1 MDTPATDGP
10 ASHRRRSVLTG
21 AGLLAL
27 GLVAGVALSTAGLVP
42 AALRP
47 EPVAPTS
54 SPSGSPQPTTSDAR
68 LRLPAVRGATAITL
82 PDQVEGMT
90 LRHMLDDTVEDN
102 YAVFLQ
108 GLRNRG
114 FAVSKSVSGLYV
126 LPHPSSGRPPLTS
139 PVSLLAAESKGL
151 NPDAIFKEWLMPS
164 FGRTARKS
172 ETLNPWPYEG
182 RTMCWLTTTYFCAWA
197 DRTSFG
203 VVSFNATA
211 EMTTRAHEHFAA
223 IRAAIERPVHPQ

>member
-1 MDTPATDGP
+1 METPAAGGKD
-10 ASHRRRSVLTG
+10 AQRRRSVLTG
-21 AGLLAL
+21 AALVAL
-27 GLVAGVALSTAGLVP
+27 GIAAGVALSTAGLVP

-47 EPVAPTS
+47 KPAAPTS
-54 SPSGSPQPTTSDAR
+54 SSSGSPRPATSEAR
-68 LRLPAVRGATAITL
+68 LSLPAVRGATAITL

-90 LRHMLDDTVEDN
+90 LRHMFDDTVEDGF
-102 YAVFLQ
+102 AVFLQ

-114 FAVSKSVSGLYV
+114 YAVSKSVSGLYV
-126 LPHPSSGRPPLTS
+126 LPRPSSGQPPLTS
-139 PVSLLAAESKGL
+139 PVSLLAAESKDL
-151 NPDAIFKEWLMPS
+151 NPDAIFKQWLMPS
-164 FGRTARKS
+164 FGKTARKS

-182 RTMCWLTTTYFCAWA
+182 QTMCWLTTTYFCAWA